1 VMTQPERETTY
12 DDKSDDPNV
21 YRINKGKD
29 VVRLANPP
37 LFFYFCSLRL
47 A

>member
-1 VMTQPERETTY
+1 MTQPERALRETTY

-37 LFFYFCSLRL
+37 LFSPFVL
-47 A
+47 